1 MDSLWFEQSSRT
13 PARAATRALNVCART
28 LGTLARTV
36 LALGAVACGGDDE
49 GDAATVA
56 LADSGSLTDLQ
67 DGKLGIPTTV
77 QVRDGIAWVVESQ
90 FDRYEPFQGPG
101 VGEPGDF
108 RLVGLPLA
116 GGDPLE
122 IDLPDEFFPEG
133 IAVTP
138 GGQLFVGSV
147 ADGSIY
153 MVDPG
158 SDQAQGF
165 VNGELLD
172 YSAIGMASS
181 PDGRTLWVCDT
192 NTAGTP
198 PYAAVVGID
207 IATSTPVASHELN
220 GSEAGVFCN
229 DITVAPSGALWIS
242 ESFGGRIFRVA
253 PEDLRERDSAEEWL
267 EADQLKGTDMSPFG
281 VNGITLAGGR
291 MFVVNST
298 TGELLGIDPTLSS
311 PSDSDL
317 ERIELTEITS
327 DTGDVVSEDV
337 TLVGPDGVTGISPGE
352 LLIVENGLGAP
363 PEQGR
368 RVVYVRL
375 GAL

>member
-1 MDSLWFEQSSRT
+1 MDSLWFEQSSR
-13 PARAATRALNVCART
+13 ARAATRALNACART
-28 LGTLARTV
+28 LGTLAGAA
-36 LALGAVACGGDDE
+36 LALGAVACGEDDD

-90 FDRYEPFQGPG
+90 FDRYAPFGG

-122 IDLPDEFFPEG
+122 IDLPPRFFPEG

-147 ADGSIY
+147 DNGSIY
-153 MVDPG
+153 MVEPG
-158 SDQAQGF
+158 SEQADGF
-165 VNGELLD
+165 VNGELLT

-181 PDGRTLWVCDT
+181 RDGRTLWVCDT
-192 NTAGTP
+192 NTAPDPNADP
-198 PYAAVVGID
+198 PIPPFAAVVGID
-207 IATSTPVASHELN
+207 IATSSPIASHILPV
-220 GSEAGVFCN
+220 GDAGVFCN
-229 DITVAPSGALWIS
+229 DIVVAPSGALWIS

-253 PEDLRERDSAEEWL
+253 PEDVFNSGSAEEWL
-267 EADQLKGTDMSPFG
+267 DADQLKGTPFG
-281 VNGITLAGGR
+281 INGITLAGGR

-298 TGELLGIDPTLSS
+298 TGKLLGIDPTLSS

-317 ERIELTEITS
+317 EEIELTEVTS
-327 DTGDVVSEDV
+327 DTGDVVAEDL
-337 TLVGPDGVTGISPGE
+337 TLVGPDGVTGLSAGE
-352 LLIVENGLGAP
+352 LLIVENGLGA
-363 PEQGR
+363 EADLGR

-375 GAL
+375 GAP